1 MGFLNLFSKPPSN
14 IVRLPQGSFTVDAS
28 GKVVA
33 STLPQTFPES
43 QVREIGEAV
52 ITTFRSALSTDLPLT
67 EITVHYAALKLTA
80 RELRGGAMIFLAP
93 KMMGS
98 K

>member
-1 MGFLNLFSKPPSN
+1 MGFLNLFSKPSSN
-14 IVRLPQGSFTVDAS
+14 VLKLPQGSFTVDSS
-28 GKVVA
+28 GKIVT
-33 STLPQTFPES
+33 STLPQAFPES
-43 QVREIGEAV
+43 YVREIGEAIV
-52 ITTFRSALSTDLPLT
+52 ETFRSALATELPLT

-93 KMMGS
+93 KTMGS

>member
-1 MGFLNLFSKPPSN
+1 MGFLNLFSKQASN
-14 IVRLPQGSFTVDAS
+14 VLRLPQGSFTVDAS

-43 QVREIGEAV
+43 HVREIGEAIV
-52 ITTFRSALSTDLPLT
+52 ATFRSALATALPLT
-67 EITVHYAALKLTA
+67 EITVHYGGLKLTA

-93 KMMGS
+93 KTMAS